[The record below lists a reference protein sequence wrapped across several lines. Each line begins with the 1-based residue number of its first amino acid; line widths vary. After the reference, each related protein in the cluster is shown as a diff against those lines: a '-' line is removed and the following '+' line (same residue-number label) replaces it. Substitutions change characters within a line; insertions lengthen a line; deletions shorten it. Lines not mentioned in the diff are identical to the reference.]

1 MCVFISHRPLSIENI
16 YNAVQTRIV
25 LKQEQVD
32 SDIPDYEDIFRDDE
46 VMFMFFSD
54 ISAKFL
60 KRSHVFSLVTRE
72 MCLIWLK
79 NCGLYQMFAEFAA
92 V

>member
-46 VMFMFFSD
+46 VMFMIFF
-54 ISAKFL
+54 
-60 KRSHVFSLVTRE
+60 
-72 MCLIWLK
+72 
-79 NCGLYQMFAEFAA
+79 
-92 V
+92 